1 MMKTGVLF
9 LLSVQANDEEK
20 KVPPR
25 TPENRLKKL
34 DQFSKEWCLQN
45 LEPIVGRQ
53 RANKWIKKFEKN
65 SDRMK
70 KRFNSEC
77 GFFDPT
83 VPNGGPNPNST
94 IANSANRD
102 RRSIDSN
109 SQLRTLDD
117 DGFGTRYDKTDPA
130 RGIAQ
135 IATGYKKWA
144 ERYIADCFSNRNN
157 KHQPEVQENRYNHW
171 QNRLWKALERGGD
184 NGGSGESSVSM

>member
-1 MMKTGVLF
+1 MKTGVLV
-9 LLSVQANDEEK
+9 LLSVQATDEEK

-34 DQFSKEWCLQN
+34 NQFSKEWCREN

-53 RANKWIKKFEKN
+53 RANKWINKFEKN
-65 SDRMK
+65 GDRMK

-77 GFFDPT
+77 GFFDPS

-94 IANSANRD
+94 TVVNRN

-109 SQLRTLDD
+109 SQVRTLDD
-117 DGFGTRYDKTDPA
+117 DEFGTRYDKTDPA

-144 ERYIADCFSNRNN
+144 ERYIADCFSKKNN
-157 KHQPEVQENRYNHW
+157 KFQPEVQENRYNHW
-171 QNRLWKALERGGD
+171 LNRLWRALERGD

>member
-1 MMKTGVLF
+1 MKTGVL
-9 LLSVQANDEEK
+9 LMLSVQAIDEEK

-34 DQFSKEWCLQN
+34 NQFSKEWCREN

-53 RANKWIKKFEKN
+53 RANKWINKFEKN
-65 SDRMK
+65 GDRMK

-77 GFFDPT
+77 GFFDPS

-94 IANSANRD
+94 TVVNRN

-109 SQLRTLDD
+109 SQVRTLDD
-117 DGFGTRYDKTDPA
+117 DEFGTRYDKTDPA

-144 ERYIADCFSNRNN
+144 ERYIADCFSKKNN
-157 KHQPEVQENRYNHW
+157 KFQPEVQENRYNHW
-171 QNRLWKALERGGD
+171 LNRLWRALERGD